1 MGMLDGMPTQNK
13 KNVWNQNDKR
23 LIERVADARAAL
35 SAERDHIDDAATKTY
50 LTNIIERADQVYGQL
65 LHIEMNEQLALYGKQ
80 LQYYFQY
87 GEIVPDKLLPSLMQ
101 LQERIEQYIENLSE
115 QYRQTDTGNKK
126 TLGMRSTMIR
136 GYKNSL
142 AHVQALIMLYQR
154 IDGTLQDTPIHTGV
168 TYLAQLARSKSDFL
182 SQEWRGNKGEDKDA
196 DEATAQTKN
205 ASTEKPKDIEI
216 SVETMKAKMDEYF
229 QVLDTAIRYF
239 QTENEGEIG
248 QILEHVKT

>member
-1 MGMLDGMPTQNK
+1 M
-13 KNVWNQNDKR
+13 
-23 LIERVADARAAL
+23 ADARAAL

-50 LTNIIERADQVYGQL
+50 LTNVIERADQVYGQL

-87 GEIVPDKLLPSLMQ
+87 GEIVPDQLLPSLMQ
-101 LQERIEQYIENLSE
+101 LQERIEQYIANLSE
-115 QYRQTDTGNKK
+115 QYRQTDRGNKK
-126 TLGMRSTMIR
+126 ILGMRSTMIR
-136 GYKNSL
+136 GYKSSL
-142 AHVQALIMLYQR
+142 AHVQALIMLCQR
-154 IDGTLQDTPIHTGV
+154 IDGTLQDTSIHTGV
-168 TYLAQLARSKSDFL
+168 TYLAQLARLKSDFL
-182 SQEWRGNKGEDKDA
+182 SQEWRRNKGEDKNA
-196 DEATAQTKN
+196 DPSLADTDETTAQTKN

-216 SVETMKAKMDEYF
+216 PVETMKAKMGEYF